1 MRCREE
7 QNKKKDRGA
16 GKVVNFCL
24 TGDTKILTNTGL
36 KLITEVTDNDLLWD
50 GENWVKHG
58 GVVSRGVKQTIEYM
72 GLRATPDHAV
82 YTDKGCITIFDAFIL
97 GVKMIRSGEGGSAL
111 RVSAVPKTDPAYT
124 LEIRRLLLQTPDY
137 LSSIPGDYFSKE
149 PIEVFDIL
157 DAGEHHR
164 FTANGYLVANS
175 SSYGGQAAS
184 LARKI
189 ESDTGNR
196 PELEDV
202 QAMLD
207 AIEKRQPRATI
218 FFQEMEKAPI
228 EKGFIRAASG
238 RIRHCHV
245 LSGNIR
251 GLSSRTRDSQIT
263 ALGRECRNF
272 P

>member
-1 MRCREE
+1 MHCREE
-7 QNKKKDRGA
+7 LNKKKDRGA
-16 GKVVNFCL
+16 GKVANFCL
-24 TGDTKILTNTGL
+24 AGDTKILTNTGL
-36 KLITEVTDNDLLWD
+36 KLITEVADNDLLWD

-58 GVVSRGVKQTIEYM
+58 GVVSRGAKQTIEYM

-124 LEIRRLLLQTPDY
+124 LEIRRLLLRNPDY

-157 DAGEHHR
+157 DAGPRNR
-164 FTANGYLVANS
+164 FTANNMLVSNS
-175 SSYGGQAAS
+175 SSYGGTAGS
-184 LARKI
+184 IARKI
-189 ESDTGNR
+189 EQDTGNK
-196 PELEDV
+196 LSEDDA
-202 QAMLD
+202 QQLLN
-207 AIEKRQPRATI
+207 AIEARQPRATQW
-218 FFQEMEKAPI
+218 FKEMEEMPKTATQLV
-228 EKGFIRAASG
+228 AASG
-238 RIRHCHV
+238 RIRHLHT
-245 LSGNIR
+245 I
-251 GLSSRTRDSQIT
+251 SSSATDVSTRTKESITT